1 VLEAI
6 SGETHEFRE
15 MYPPMIEAAKQEG
28 AAEALRSFTFANAVE
43 KTHAELY
50 QKALDHLGEAGEQ
63 FDYYVCPIC
72 GHTHEKSAPDKCPVC
87 GAAGSV
93 FTRVQ

>member
-1 VLEAI
+1 
-6 SGETHEFRE
+6 
-15 MYPPMIEAAKQEG
+15 MYPPMIEDAKQEG
-28 AAEALRSFTFANAVE
+28 ANEALRSFTYANTVE

-50 QKALDHLGEAGEQ
+50 QKAFDSLGQAGEQ

-72 GHTHEKSAPDKCPVC
+72 GHTVEKGAPDKCCVC

-93 FTRVQ
+93 FVQIK